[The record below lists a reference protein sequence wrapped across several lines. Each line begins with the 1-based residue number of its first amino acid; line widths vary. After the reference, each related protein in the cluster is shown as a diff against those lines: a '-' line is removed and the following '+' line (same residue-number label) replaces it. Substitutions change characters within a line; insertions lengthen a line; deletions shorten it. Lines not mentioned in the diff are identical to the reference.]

1 VNLIAK
7 NKKIKTITLD
17 KQNIKIISMET
28 WTYEWAMR
36 NLIAQLLMPPGIWLW
51 LIVLP
56 LFLLKKREL
65 LQKSLIIFSVLMSWC
80 TSTNY
85 LAVQLTNTLDSIITW
100 SSPLDLK
107 VLEDRHDLKLS
118 EGTSTAR
125 KEAEQAIVILG
136 GGRRS
141 GTVEYPQ
148 YQYQNIEAGTME
160 RVRYGVTLSQATH
173 LPILITGGAPD
184 ATSSNELTEAELT
197 QKVLKN
203 EFQIQARWVEKQS
216 ATTEENATFSAKM
229 LKQEGITHIYLV
241 THFWHMPRAQA
252 VFEKYG
258 LKVTPAPMGFYQK
271 DQFHPLDFYPS
282 ITGIERT
289 RLIWSEALGLIW
301 YRIKL

>member
-1 VNLIAK
+1 
-7 NKKIKTITLD
+7 
-17 KQNIKIISMET
+17 MET
-28 WTYEWAMR
+28 WTYEWAVR

-51 LIVLP
+51 LILLP

-65 LQKSLIIFSVLMSWC
+65 LQKFLIVFSVLMIWL

-85 LAVQLTNTLDSIITW
+85 LAVQLTNSLGGIISW
-100 SSPLDLK
+100 SAPLDLK
-107 VLEDRHDLKLS
+107 VLESKHNGNQSAQQSGATNFSKL
-118 EGTSTAR
+118 G
-125 KEAEQAIVILG
+125 AEQAIVILG

-141 GTVEYPQ
+141 GAVEYPQ
-148 YQYQNIEAGTME
+148 YQDQNIEARAME

-184 ATSSNELTEAELT
+184 ATSGNELTEAELT
-197 QKVLKN
+197 QKVLNN
-203 EFQIQARWVEKQS
+203 EFQVQARWVEKQS
-216 ATTEENATFSAKM
+216 KTTEENSAFSVKM

-252 VFEKYG
+252 VFEKHG

-282 ITGIERT
+282 TAGIERM

-301 YRIKL
+301 YGIKL

>member
-1 VNLIAK
+1 
-7 NKKIKTITLD
+7 
-17 KQNIKIISMET
+17 MEM
-28 WTYEWAMR
+28 WTYEWAVR

-51 LIVLP
+51 LILLT

-65 LQKSLIIFSVLMSWC
+65 LQKTLIVFGVLMIWLS
-80 TSTNY
+80 STNY
-85 LAVQLTNTLDSIITW
+85 LAVQLTHVLGEVITW
-100 SSPLDLK
+100 STPLDLK
-107 VLEDRHDLKLS
+107 VLESKYNGNQSAKQSGATSSS
-118 EGTSTAR
+118 ELG
-125 KEAEQAIVILG
+125 AEQAIVILG

-141 GTVEYPQ
+141 GAIEYPQ
-148 YQYQNIEAGTME
+148 YQDQNIEARAME
-160 RVRYGVTLSQATH
+160 RVRYGITLSQATH

-203 EFQIQARWVEKQS
+203 EFQVQARWLEKQS
-216 ATTEENATFSAKM
+216 KTTEENAAFSAKI
-229 LKQEGITHIYLV
+229 LKQEGVTHIYLV

-252 VFEKYG
+252 VFEKHG

-282 ITGIERT
+282 TAGIERM
-289 RLIWSEALGLIW
+289 RFIWSEALGLIW

>member
-1 VNLIAK
+1 
-7 NKKIKTITLD
+7 
-17 KQNIKIISMET
+17 MET
-28 WTYEWAMR
+28 WTYEWAVR
-36 NLIAQLLMPPGIWLW
+36 NLLAQLLMPPGIWLW
-51 LIVLP
+51 LILLP

-65 LQKSLIIFSVLMSWC
+65 LQKALIVFGVLMIWL

-85 LAVQLTNTLDSIITW
+85 LALQLTNALGTIITW
-100 SSPLDLK
+100 LAPLDLN
-107 VLEDRHDLKLS
+107 VLENKHNVNQGAKQNGVINS
-118 EGTSTAR
+118 SKPG
-125 KEAEQAIVILG
+125 AEQAIVILG

-141 GTVEYPQ
+141 GAIEYPQ
-148 YQYQNIEAGTME
+148 YQDQNIEARAME

-173 LPILITGGAPD
+173 LPILLTGGAPD

-197 QKVLKN
+197 QIVLNN
-203 EFQIQARWVEKQS
+203 EFQVQARWLEKQS
-216 ATTEENATFSAKM
+216 RTTEENAAFSAKM

-252 VFEKYG
+252 VFEKNG

-282 ITGIERT
+282 SAGIERT
-289 RLIWSEALGLIW
+289 RFIWSEALGLIW

>member
-1 VNLIAK
+1 MGGTQFVCAAAHAAGYLAVPD
-7 NKKIKTITLD
+7 T
-17 KQNIKIISMET
+17 
-28 WTYEWAMR
+28 AP
-36 NLIAQLLMPPGIWLW
+36 A
-51 LIVLP
+51 
-56 LFLLKKREL
+56 FLLKKREL
-65 LQKSLIIFSVLMSWC
+65 LQKALIVFSVLMIWL

-85 LAVQLTNTLDSIITW
+85 LAVQLTNALGSIITW
-100 SSPLDLK
+100 SAPLDLK
-107 VLEDRHDLKLS
+107 VLESKHNGNQSAQQSGVTNSSKL
-118 EGTSTAR
+118 G
-125 KEAEQAIVILG
+125 AEQAIVILG

-141 GTVEYPQ
+141 GAIEYPQ
-148 YQYQNIEAGTME
+148 YQYQNIAAGALE

-197 QKVLKN
+197 QKVLNN
-203 EFQIQARWVEKQS
+203 EFQIQARWVEKQ
-216 ATTEENATFSAKM
+216 ATTTEENAAFSAKM
-229 LKQEGITHIYLV
+229 LKQESITHIYLV

-282 ITGIERT
+282 TAGIERT
-289 RLIWSEALGLIW
+289 RFIWSEALGLIW